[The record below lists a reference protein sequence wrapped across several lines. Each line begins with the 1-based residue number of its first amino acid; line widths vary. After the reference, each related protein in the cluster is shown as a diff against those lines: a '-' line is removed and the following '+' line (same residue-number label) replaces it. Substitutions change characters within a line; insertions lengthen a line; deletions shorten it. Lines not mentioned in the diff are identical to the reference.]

1 MWYNILWNYNE
12 YISYIIYILIII
24 LSIITLTR
32 NNPML
37 SILFMI
43 KIYVLVAIYLYLNG
57 LAIIGLL
64 YLLIYVGAISILFL
78 FILSLIDLKES
89 ELLNISSRPDI
100 LILFTVYILFILNIL
115 WLLEIDNI
123 SSILFNTPY
132 QFIINI
138 LSDNIIYNQYITLYN
153 NWYTTNTTLE
163 LAIIGKLLY
172 TEYAF
177 IFILLG
183 IILLL
188 SIIAAILLIYK
199 SKSRFKSY

>member
-24 LSIITLTR
+24 LSIVTLTR